1 MTKFTQRYSRHR
13 VTATVL
19 IAIILL
25 TIPCYLLGLGLLWIA
40 RP

>member
-1 MTKFTQRYSRHR
+1 MTRLTQRYSRRR

-25 TIPCYLLGLGLLWIA
+25 TIPCYLLGFGLLWIA